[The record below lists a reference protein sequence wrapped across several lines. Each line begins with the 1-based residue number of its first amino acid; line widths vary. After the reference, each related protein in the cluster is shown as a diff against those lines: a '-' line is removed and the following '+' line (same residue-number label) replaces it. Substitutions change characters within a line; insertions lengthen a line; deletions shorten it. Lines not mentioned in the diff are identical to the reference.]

1 MFHGGTGCQIDL
13 TMASERRRSLG
24 DSLNGRGLEPST
36 VISEVRETDD
46 STLYVAHHDV
56 EEDGLSVTLS
66 LALAAATD
74 SSPTEF
80 LPRFQEYVDPD
91 ALDRMFR
98 PQPNGDLRKGG
109 PFHLTVEDIEVEIHN
124 TGRIE
129 LRE

>member
-1 MFHGGTGCQIDL
+1 
-13 TMASERRRSLG
+13 MASESSRTPGGASSLDRADPG
-24 DSLNGRGLEPST
+24 D
-36 VISEVRETDD
+36 VIEEVAQVEDG
-46 STLYVAHHDV
+46 STLYIAHHDI
-56 EEDGLSVTLS
+56 EEDGLTVTLS
-66 LALAAATD
+66 LALAAAAD

-109 PFHLTVEDIEVEIHN
+109 PFQFSIEEFDVEIFN

-129 LRE
+129 IRE

>member
-1 MFHGGTGCQIDL
+1 
-13 TMASERRRSLG
+13 MASERRRSLG
-24 DSLNGRGLEPST
+24 DSLDGRKSEPST

-46 STLYVAHHDV
+46 GTLYVAHHDV

-74 SSPTEF
+74 RSPTEF

-109 PFHLTVEDIEVEIHN
+109 PFHLTVEDIEVEIYN

>member
-1 MFHGGTGCQIDL
+1 MI
-13 TMASERRRSLG
+13 E
-24 DSLNGRGLEPST
+24 
-36 VISEVRETDD
+36 EVAQVEDG
-46 STLYVAHHDV
+46 STLYIAHHDI
-56 EEDGLSVTLS
+56 EEDGLTVTLS
-66 LALAAATD
+66 LALAAAAD

-109 PFHLTVEDIEVEIHN
+109 PFQFSIEEFDVEIFN

-129 LRE
+129 IRE

>member
-1 MFHGGTGCQIDL
+1 
-13 TMASERRRSLG
+13 MASERRRTPG
-24 DSLNGRGLEPST
+24 GALEGQKAEPGE
-36 VISEVRETDD
+36 VITDVRRVDEGE
-46 STLYVAHHDV
+46 TLYVAHHDV
-56 EEDGLSVTLS
+56 AEDGLTVTLS
-66 LALAAATD
+66 LALAAVAD

-109 PFHLTVEDIEVEIHN
+109 PFRLDIEGFEVEIYN

-129 LRE
+129 IRD